1 MNKNK
6 VLTLINPKFLK
17 GVAHRGL
24 HNEKFSE
31 NSILA
36 FKHAI
41 DNDCAFELDVHLSKD
56 KQLIVCHDST
66 LKRVTNKDGVI
77 EELTLEEI
85 KNKYQLSDG
94 SKLPTLE
101 EVLELNEEKVPMV
114 IELKP
119 YKKNYKELAKKVSL
133 ALKIVKDKRNVI
145 LISFYPQCLLPFKKE
160 KYIRCL
166 LLLYKRKYLYC
177 LRHIFEGLDV
187 EYTFFKNNKYQKV
200 KKNKLIL
207 TRTINDEESLA
218 LAKKYAD
225 SPTFEN
231 LDLKSVRD

>member
-1 MNKNK
+1 MEKNK

-17 GVAHRGL
+17 GIAHRGL
-24 HNEKFSE
+24 HNEVYSE

-36 FKHAI
+36 FKNAI
-41 DNDCAFELDVHLSKD
+41 DNDFAFELDVHLSKD
-56 KQLIVCHDST
+56 KKLIVCHDST
-66 LKRVTNKDGVI
+66 LKRVTGKEGII

-85 KNKYQLSDG
+85 KNNYHLSD
-94 SKLPTLE
+94 KTNIPTLD

-119 YKKNYKELAKKVSL
+119 YKRNYKELAKKVVSTL
-133 ALKIVKDKRNVI
+133 NEIKDKRNVI

-177 LRHIFEGLDV
+177 LRHLFEGLDV
-187 EYTFFKNNKYQKV
+187 EYTFFKDKKYKKMNKKRLV
-200 KKNKLIL
+200 L
-207 TRTINDEESLA
+207 TWTINNEESLE
-218 LAKKYAD
+218 LAKRFAD
-225 SPTFEN
+225 SITFEN
-231 LDLKSVRD
+231 LDVNRVKE